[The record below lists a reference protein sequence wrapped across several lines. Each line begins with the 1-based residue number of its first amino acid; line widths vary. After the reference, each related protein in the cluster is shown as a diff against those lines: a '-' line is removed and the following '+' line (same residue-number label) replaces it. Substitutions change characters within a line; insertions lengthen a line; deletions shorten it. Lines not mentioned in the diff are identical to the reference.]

1 MGPAMSEIRV
11 RNASSALLAVGSF
24 GAKAASSSAADFA
37 NQRQNS
43 SVRALQVGGLF
54 LRKKVEHAASYR
66 RSSALHYAARY
77 LWCAPAQ
84 KPGARPMP
92 FDHGNVSFTICSL
105 PKKLTLSALDSFA
118 EHKAKTLKHATEEP
132 HYGWVTG
139 RHLLDTNISE
149 NTAILGG
156 HLFLQLQSAVRK
168 VPSALFKAECRMR
181 ELTYMEDQR
190 SEFVPRKIR
199 TKIKDDVRDQLL
211 PDMPPTVTG
220 IPFVIDDVNEIAYV
234 GATSPRQLDRFN
246 EQFYETLSHDAA
258 PLTPD
263 FASDIL
269 FSINADTLYPLFFST
284 AKGEAD
290 GFFGR
295 DFATWIWYFQ
305 EMERGVFEVDDYGEF
320 SIAIDGPLTF
330 AADGP
335 GALESV
341 VRKGVPTASA
351 EAKAALSVGKKIR
364 ACKITLVRDREIWT
378 FTLDADNFAFK
389 GVNLPQMGEAMD
401 KHSVFEERIMALTIM
416 RNAFFTLFKRY
427 LDIASDKKKAEAL
440 NRKLQDWVENLSS
453 R

>member
-1 MGPAMSEIRV
+1 
-11 RNASSALLAVGSF
+11 
-24 GAKAASSSAADFA
+24 
-37 NQRQNS
+37 
-43 SVRALQVGGLF
+43 
-54 LRKKVEHAASYR
+54 
-66 RSSALHYAARY
+66 
-77 LWCAPAQ
+77 
-84 KPGARPMP
+84 MP
-92 FDHGNVSFTICSL
+92 FDNGNVSFTVCSL
-105 PKKLTLSALDSFA
+105 PKKLTLSALESFA
-118 EHKAKTLKHATEEP
+118 EHKAHDLKSATEEP
-132 HYGWVTG
+132 RFGWVTG
-139 RHLLDTNISE
+139 RHLLDTNINE
-149 NTAILGG
+149 NTAIHGG
-156 HLFLQLQSAVRK
+156 HLFLQLQSAVRRI
-168 VPSALFKAECRMR
+168 PSSLFKAECRMR
-181 ELTYMEDQR
+181 EIVYMEDQR

-199 TKIKDDVRDQLL
+199 QKIKEDVRDQFL

-220 IPFVIDDVNEIAYV
+220 IPFVIDDVHQIAYV

-246 EQFYETLSHDAA
+246 ESLYETLSHDAA

-269 FSINADTLYPLFFST
+269 FGINADTLYPLFFSENQ
-284 AKGEAD
+284 AEAD

-305 EMERGVFEVDDYGEF
+305 EMERGVFDVEDFGEF

-401 KHSVFEERIMALTIM
+401 AHSVFEERIMALTIM
-416 RNAFFTLFKRY
+416 RQAFFTLYERY
-427 LDIASDKKKAEAL
+427 LSIATDKKKVDKL
-440 NRKLQDWVENLSS
+440 NAKLRDWVENLSS